1 MQIVRELVAPCEP
14 SDLFGH
20 VSGLDSYPAWMGL
33 VSEVRP
39 ADERPEAVGVPAWY
53 VELRAKVGPL
63 TRSKLLRMERTE
75 HVVDERVVFTRHE
88 VDGRDHSPWILG
100 VDLVPVDDGTQLTM
114 TLEYGGR
121 LWSGLVLQRVLDD
134 YVEQGSQALL
144 ELVSPS

>member
-14 SDLFGH
+14 STLFEH
-20 VSGLDSYPAWMGL
+20 VSDLRSYPEWMGL
-33 VSEVRP
+33 VTEVRR
-39 ADERPEAVGVPAWY
+39 AEKRPDAPRVPAWY

-75 HVVDERVVFTRHE
+75 RIADERVVFTRHE
-88 VDGRDHSPWILG
+88 VDGRDHSPWVLR
-100 VDLVPVDDGTQLTM
+100 VDLDTVDDGTRLTM

-134 YVEQGSQALL
+134 YVEQGSRALL
-144 ELVSPS
+144 ELVSA